1 MEKATPPDH
10 RDNELL
16 DVLKTGFGLR
26 SDAQVAD
33 FLGITRTTI
42 HSVRHGRARLGILQR
57 LKILDHIG
65 FLHSRQWLENLLPAQ
80 LSARIRRS
88 SHARAQRQVRAR
100 QRLERDLGVEGE
112 LLDLVQDAC
121 GLRTDTELADF
132 LGVARNTV
140 SNVRAG
146 RASLGPRPRLRILN
160 QFAPFDTERVD
171 AVLESTDALIQAVQE
186 WVDRQGERTAP
197 ERDESS
203 RGR

>member
-1 MEKATPPDH
+1 MPPDADH
-10 RDNELL
+10 RDAELL
-16 DVLKTGFGLR
+16 DSLKDGFGLR

-42 HSVRHGRARLGILQR
+42 HSVRHGKARLGIMQR

-65 FLHSRQWLENLLPAQ
+65 FLHSRQWLESLLPEQ
-80 LSARIRRS
+80 LSERIRRS
-88 SHARAQRQVRAR
+88 SHALAERQAKAR
-100 QRLERDLGVEGE
+100 QRMERPLSVEGE

-132 LGVARNTV
+132 LGVARNTI

-160 QFAPFDTERVD
+160 QFDPFDTERVE
-171 AVLESTDALIQAVQE
+171 AVLDSTDALVAAVRE
-186 WVDRQGERTAP
+186 WMARNDADQG
-197 ERDESS
+197 
-203 RGR
+203 